1 MDESTEHNKTVFL
14 LQRLQELKIWQK
26 QQEEKLLHDQEFQM
40 AELLQKSAE
49 EDVGLPTDDEDTTI
63 DPDLS
68 SLHSEIN
75 QDPSLPS
82 WASRSSSS
90 LKLQNDDDPT
100 DKPIIPSAKTFE
112 QLIEEKL
119 VDSPIHHE
127 PQTQK
132 EFDPKAPKPFLR
144 RGSGLVRY
152 GGVGGPKSLTPKL
165 KRSQSYRGSKK
176 FFKFQRG
183 FKFKQIK
190 I

>member
-1 MDESTEHNKTVFL
+1 MDLACTH
-14 LQRLQELKIWQK
+14 IWFSQC
-26 QQEEKLLHDQEFQM
+26 FF
-40 AELLQKSAE
+40 
-49 EDVGLPTDDEDTTI
+49 I

-165 KRSQSYRGSKK
+165 KRSQSYRGSKNSLNSK
-176 FFKFQRG
+176 GDSRYVQDVRYGWDKC
-183 FKFKQIK
+183 
-190 I
+190 